1 MNILKASRAI
11 NPSKINLSAEM
22 LHFYFRG
29 QGSTQPPPQPAPC
42 WGHAWELPPG
52 RGHCGKRHPQPKWGQ
67 GVLRECPPR
76 GATPG
81 GSAWGT
87 HGCPVARRA
96 GAVGAP
102 GGQGE
107 AGAGRGAIPGLGSKK
122 RIPGRGG
129 SRTGAASPARGPAA
143 PGRGDLRSACGAGE
157 AAALK
162 LRGVSS
168 PAARPRRLKRLLSL
182 HFT

>member
-67 GVLRECPPR
+67 GVVRECPPR

-107 AGAGRGAIPGLGSKK
+107 LIEERSRGSAPKSASPGGRQQDGGSQPCPRPRSARPGGFAQRLRG
-122 RIPGRGG
+122 RRGG
-129 SRTGAASPARGPAA
+129 CT
-143 PGRGDLRSACGAGE
+143 
-157 AAALK
+157 
-162 LRGVSS
+162 
-168 PAARPRRLKRLLSL
+168 
-182 HFT
+182 

>member
-52 RGHCGKRHPQPKWGQ
+52 RGHCEKRHPQPKGGQ
-67 GVLRECPPR
+67 GVLRESPPR

-81 GSAWGT
+81 AVRGAPTGAPWSGGRVPWVPQAVRGRQWLVEERSRGSAPKSASPEGRQQD
-87 HGCPVARRA
+87 GGSQPCPRPRSAR
-96 GAVGAP
+96 P
-102 GGQGE
+102 GGFAQRLR
-107 AGAGRGAIPGLGSKK
+107 GR
-122 RIPGRGG
+122 RGG
-129 SRTGAASPARGPAA
+129 CT
-143 PGRGDLRSACGAGE
+143 
-157 AAALK
+157 
-162 LRGVSS
+162 
-168 PAARPRRLKRLLSL
+168 
-182 HFT
+182 

>member
-67 GVLRECPPR
+67 GVVRECPPR

-107 AGAGRGAIPGLGSKK
+107 LIEERSRGSAPKSASPGGEAAGRGQ
-122 RIPGRGG
+122 
-129 SRTGAASPARGPAA
+129 PALPAA
-143 PGRGDLRSACGAGE
+143 PQRPAGGIC
-157 AAALK
+157 AALA
-162 LRGVSS
+162 GQE
-168 PAARPRRLKRLLSL
+168 RRLHLNSAA
-182 HFT
+182 